1 MWLLQVNNFE
11 KERHCGKFFLIS
23 ELFIN
28 CNKDSYCEYRT
39 GGVNIYLYG
48 CQSTKFE
55 KGGRHYRGF
64 FIK

>member
-28 CNKDSYCEYRT
+28 CNKDNCCEYRT

-48 CQSTKFE
+48 CVSLQNLK
-55 KGGRHYRGF
+55 KGAGIIGDF
-64 FIK
+64 S